1 MRIFGCEAYAK
12 ELGVLKKLDER
23 NKKLILVGYKLW
35 NPEKRKIEI
44 RRDVT
49 FNENIDRKTHKKKER
64 KTSKDSDEEETED
77 EKYQEDEQ
85 IEEIEE
91 SSEEEEETY

>member
-1 MRIFGCEAYAK
+1 MGEKSDLTNMRIFGCKAYAK

-23 NKKLILVGYKLW
+23 NKKLILVGYRLW

-49 FNENIDRKTHKKKER
+49 FNENIDRKTQKKEKKGRHLKTRTKR
-64 KTSKDSDEEETED
+64 KQKM
-77 EKYQEDEQ
+77 KNMKMNR
-85 IEEIEE
+85 
-91 SSEEEEETY
+91 